1 MGRPHT
7 HRSTRMPARSQP
19 RIMPAPHSE
28 VPLHIALT
36 HSAWAG
42 NTSSIA
48 PIPPLTPVHPRVGE
62 EHPRASASPSV
73 DDGSSPRG
81 RGTPAQIGTTGDVF
95 RFIPAWAGNTTAP
108 SAASGGMPVH
118 PRVGGEHIASS
129 FDS

>member
-73 DDGSSPRG
+73 DVGSSQRG
-81 RGTPAQIGTTGDVF
+81 RGIRFCHTLAKGLA
-95 RFIPAWAGNTTAP
+95 RFIPAWAGNT
-108 SAASGGMPVH
+108 GGLTSIGPALTVH
-118 PRVGGEHIASS
+118 PRVGG
-129 FDS
+129 